1 MSITEDG
8 TAVAG
13 AASTAEEVAAAPS
26 TGAAEGVKAQSGQA
40 QVMYAQVM
48 YITHAAKTKA
58 RQWWG
63 LHPRLKR
70 LRRHH
75 QQGLQMVSK
84 RKVGKR
90 K

>member
-1 MSITEDG
+1 
-8 TAVAG
+8 
-13 AASTAEEVAAAPS
+13 
-26 TGAAEGVKAQSGQA
+26 
-40 QVMYAQVM
+40 VM

-58 RQWWG
+58 RQWRG

-70 LRRHH
+70 LRRYH